1 MMIMVSLHV
10 RDVDKFESQRKS
22 SYPFELQNFSNC
34 RVSNYGKE
42 IVKGKGFLQKFHVTL
57 NLFILWRYSNYGDSN
72 QRDPTVLLSSSKIL
86 INQKQM
92 LLCLLKMS
100 KYLFKITK
108 VLQSNYNDTTKL
120 SFLIPIREFSMLFWQ
135 SYKKLLANFQLANV
149 IRKHK
154 FLKIGHVQS
163 FKSVKSDFLEIS
175 LEKNFLSYIW
185 RRLVRL
191 ILKFFY
197 ST

>member
-1 MMIMVSLHV
+1 
-10 RDVDKFESQRKS
+10 
-22 SYPFELQNFSNC
+22 
-34 RVSNYGKE
+34 
-42 IVKGKGFLQKFHVTL
+42 
-57 NLFILWRYSNYGDSN
+57 
-72 QRDPTVLLSSSKIL
+72 
-86 INQKQM
+86 
-92 LLCLLKMS
+92 MS

>member
-1 MMIMVSLHV
+1 
-10 RDVDKFESQRKS
+10 
-22 SYPFELQNFSNC
+22 
-34 RVSNYGKE
+34 
-42 IVKGKGFLQKFHVTL
+42 
-57 NLFILWRYSNYGDSN
+57 
-72 QRDPTVLLSSSKIL
+72 
-86 INQKQM
+86 M

-100 KYLFKITK
+100 KYLFKTTK

-149 IRKHK
+149 IKHK

-175 LEKNFLSYIW
+175 LEKNF
-185 RRLVRL
+185 
-191 ILKFFY
+191 
-197 ST
+197 